1 MAFRAGKSARVYI
14 DYLHAS
20 AYARSVDI
28 GSSTDMHDV
37 TVLTD
42 DDKNFVV
49 GQATGSFSINGP
61 LDVDGSSESQF
72 DSLADQLGA
81 TDATVVT
88 YLPLGGAA
96 ADDYSCWL
104 IETHHT
110 QLSTS
115 AGVGQSVDWALT
127 GQPTGEVDFQGV
139 ILENNTTV
147 TTDTNGTAHTGPS
160 GGTSDGAVFHLHV
173 TAFSGFTSDAII
185 VEGSTSGSFAGEET
199 TIATFTS
206 VTGLTSERVEVTGT
220 VPRYLRVV
228 DDVTGTG
235 SITRLVAVS
244 RR

>member
-1 MAFRAGKSARVYI
+1 MAFRAGKSARIYV

-28 GSSTDMHDV
+28 GSNTDMVDV
-37 TVLTD
+37 STLAD
-42 DDKNFVV
+42 DDKAFIP
-49 GQATGSFSINGP
+49 GQRTGSFSINGP
-61 LDVDGSSESQF
+61 LDVDGSSQSQF
-72 DSLADQLGA
+72 DSFADQVGA
-81 TDATVVT
+81 DDPVPVT
-88 YLPLGGAA
+88 YLPLGADSD
-96 ADDYSCWL
+96 DDYSAWL
-104 IETHHT
+104 VETNQT
-110 QLSTS
+110 QLMTS
-115 AGVGQSVDWALT
+115 AAVAGSADWAMT
-127 GQPTGEVDFQGV
+127 GQPTGEVDMQGV

-147 TTDTNGTAHTGPS
+147 TEDTDGTAHTGPS

-173 TAFSGFTSDAII
+173 TAYSGFTSDAII